1 MVRLALAVLWLVAT
15 PVLAHAETAWV
26 LWVQTMDPGGAL
38 ARLPQGS
45 WPSREACE
53 QERAKREQRS
63 SDLPL
68 VSYTCLPDGPPGA
81 AGRR

>member
-1 MVRLALAVLWLVAT
+1 MVRLALALLWL
-15 PVLAHAETAWV
+15 LAAPAVVRAETAWV
-26 LWVQTMDPGGAL
+26 LWVQTMDPWGAV

-53 QERAKREQRS
+53 QERAKREQRLA
-63 SDLPL
+63 DLPL
-68 VSYTCLPDGPPGA
+68 VSYACLPDSTAGA